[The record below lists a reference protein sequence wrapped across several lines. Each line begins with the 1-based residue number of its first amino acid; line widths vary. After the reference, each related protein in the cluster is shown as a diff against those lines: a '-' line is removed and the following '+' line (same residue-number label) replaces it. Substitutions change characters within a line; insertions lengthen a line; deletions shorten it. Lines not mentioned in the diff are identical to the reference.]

1 MMAQQRDMSIVIV
14 GHVDH
19 GKSTIL
25 GRLLADTG
33 SLPEGKL
40 DQVRERCRRNSKPF
54 EYAFL
59 LDALKEEQAQ
69 GITIDVARCFF
80 ATEKRK
86 YLIIDAP
93 GHIEFLKNMVTGAS
107 RAEAALLVID
117 AAEGIQENSRRHG
130 YLLSLLGITQVAV
143 LVNKMDLVQYH
154 QEVFQKIQAEY
165 THFLEQIGV
174 TPRAFIPVSGMEGD
188 GVAALSEA
196 MPWYT
201 GNTVLEQL
209 DAFVSEPAPKNRPF
223 RMPLQGV
230 YKFTRGGDDRRI
242 AAGSILS
249 GKIALGDEVV
259 FYPSGKKSQVKS
271 LERFSGE
278 PPLSAAAGEAA
289 GFTLEEQIF
298 LRRGEV
304 ATLAREPKPSVAR
317 RFRASVFWLGRN
329 PLTREKSYFL
339 KAGTAKVEAR
349 LAEVLQV
356 IDASTLE
363 QQNKNCL
370 ERHDVGE
377 CVFEA
382 QAPFAFD
389 LAEEMAETSRFVLV
403 DAFEIAGGGIIREAL
418 EDADTW
424 LRNKLLVR
432 NRKWEHSLVSP
443 EERADLYNQHPE
455 LVIITGATGEERK
468 SVAKALEKHLL
479 HRGKKAYFL
488 GMGNLLYGVDAD
500 LKKEGNGAAA
510 FQDRKEHMRRLGEV
524 AHLLLDAGLIAIV
537 TARDLEEQDVAIL
550 RKAIAPSERNGITCL
565 LGETSSSPNLRFDL
579 RLERGEQ
586 PEELAKSLARHLGE
600 RGVFFAP

>member
-1 MMAQQRDMSIVIV
+1 MAQQRDMSIVIV

-25 GRLLADTG
+25 GRLLADTN
-33 SLPEGKL
+33 SLPTGKL

-69 GITIDVARCFF
+69 GITIDAARCFF
-80 ATEKRK
+80 ATEKRR

-143 LVNKMDLVQYH
+143 LVNKMDLVDYD
-154 QEVFQKIQAEY
+154 EAIFRKIQEEY
-165 THFLEQIGV
+165 TAFLGQIGV
-174 TPRAFIPVSGMEGD
+174 TPKAFIPVSGMEGD
-188 GVAALSEA
+188 GVAALSKC
-196 MPWYT
+196 MPWYA
-201 GNTVLEQL
+201 GVTVLEQL
-209 DAFVSEPAPKNRPF
+209 DAFISEPAPKNRPF
-223 RMPLQGV
+223 RMPVQGV

-242 AAGSILS
+242 VAGSIIS
-249 GKIALGDEVV
+249 GKITLGDEVL
-259 FYPSGKKSQVKS
+259 FYPSGKKSRVKS
-271 LERFSGE
+271 LERFAGE
-278 PPLSAAAGEAA
+278 PPLSAGAGETA
-289 GFTLEEQIF
+289 GFTLDEQIF
-298 LRRGEV
+298 IRRGEMAVLAKEPRPKV
-304 ATLAREPKPSVAR
+304 AT
-317 RFRASVFWLGRN
+317 RFRASFFWLGRE
-329 PLTREKSYFL
+329 PLVQGKSYLL
-339 KAGTAKVEAR
+339 KVGSAKVEAH
-349 LAEVLQV
+349 LLEVLQV

-363 QQNKNCL
+363 QQNKSCL

-377 CVFEA
+377 CVFETST
-382 QAPFAFD
+382 PLAFD
-389 LAEEMAETSRFVLV
+389 MAEEMAETSRFVMV

-418 EDADTW
+418 EDQDAW

-432 NRKWEHSLVSP
+432 NRKWEHSLVPP
-443 EERADLYNQHPE
+443 EERADLYSQYPE
-455 LVIITGATGEERK
+455 LVVITGGTGEERK
-468 SVAKALEKHLL
+468 SVAKELERCLL

-524 AHLLLDAGLIAIV
+524 AHILLDAGLIAIV
-537 TARDLEEQDVAIL
+537 TARDLDEKDVSIL
-550 RKAIAPSERNGITCL
+550 RKAIAPSDRQGVTLL
-565 LGETSSSPNLRFDL
+565 LGEDNEKTFPWDL
-579 RLERGEQ
+579 RLPREEKPR
-586 PEELAKSLARHLGE
+586 ELARTIARYLGE
-600 RGVFFAP
+600 RGIFFAP